1 MLPKENRISAD
12 FDFKK
17 IRRLGSPYHSPYF
30 SLTVLKERNP
40 GPSRFGFVI
49 SSRVSKR
56 AVKRNRI
63 KRLIRTEVEELL
75 PRLATGYNAVFWIKQ
90 RALDAEPS
98 QLRGS
103 VPQIL
108 RHAGLLN

>member
-1 MLPKENRISAD
+1 MLPKENRVSSD
-12 FDFKK
+12 FDFKR

-30 SLTVLKERNP
+30 SLTVLKEKDAD
-40 GPSRFGFVI
+40 PSRFGFVI

-75 PRLATGYNAVFWIKQ
+75 PRLAPGYWAVFWIKPK
-90 RALDAEPS
+90 ALEAEPGPLRDSVS
-98 QLRGS
+98 QTLRK
-103 VPQIL
+103 
-108 RHAGLLN
+108 AGLLN